1 MKDKTGKTLT
11 TEEIVQ
17 KILNRVSSIIVEL
30 EIYMLHLAGCIPSHH
45 VRRLLYRTGGMKI
58 GTGSTIH
65 MYARFFDSRNIVIGE
80 DTIIGEKAFLDGR
93 APLVIGNHVDIA
105 SDVMIYN
112 SKHDIE
118 DPDFAAKD
126 ASVKIEDYVFV
137 GPRSIILPGVTIG
150 KGAIVAAAAV
160 VAKNVPPFAI
170 VAGVPARVIGERRNK
185 NLHYRLGRARW
196 FR

>member
-112 SKHDIE
+112 SKHDLE

>member
-185 NLHYRLGRARW
+185 NLHYRLRRARW